1 VSNLFTLFYK
11 LFHQRKRLA
20 SALSPYDSIVAPD
33 YLGQIEIFQIDFAGH
48 RSLLAMKGG
57 ANNRIKTRLVP
68 AKRPRMGFRRE
79 VQSVVDPDLFARARE
94 VKLPMA

>member
-20 SALSPYDSIVAPD
+20 SALSPYDSIAGPD

-48 RSLLAMKGG
+48 RSLLAMK
-57 ANNRIKTRLVP
+57 AAAQTI
-68 AKRPRMGFRRE
+68 A
-79 VQSVVDPDLFARARE
+79 
-94 VKLPMA
+94 